1 MNMLVTHQTHT
12 NTVLTTDLSPGAEEE
27 GPEFLVQK
35 EDQFYVDR

>member
-27 GPEFLVQK
+27 GRESQVQK